1 MHEYGIARDI
11 VWQALAE
18 AERCGAER
26 IATLHLKVGPDVVDL
41 EALSFGILAA
51 AHGTVAEGVAVEI
64 MNNGGPGIVLAS
76 MEVTEAADVCGS
88 TPASASEN

>member
-11 VWQALAE
+11 VRQAVAE

-26 IATLHLKVGPDVVDL
+26 IVTLHLKVGLDVVDL
-41 EALSFGILAA
+41 AALSFGIQAA
-51 AHGTVAEGVAVEI
+51 AHGTVAEGVAVDI
-64 MNNGGPGIVLAS
+64 TNKGGPGIVLAS

-88 TPASASEN
+88 TLASAPEN